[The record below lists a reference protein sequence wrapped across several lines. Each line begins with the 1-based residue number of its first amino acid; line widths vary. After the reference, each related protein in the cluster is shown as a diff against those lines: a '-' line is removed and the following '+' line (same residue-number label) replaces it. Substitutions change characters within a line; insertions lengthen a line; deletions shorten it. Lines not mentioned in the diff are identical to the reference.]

1 MFRPS
6 SVLNAI
12 RVRFETEDYI
22 FSRAR
27 KYIRMR
33 PVRLRKQ
40 RSATQAVYPYD
51 LVDPFTLPEPN
62 SGLENLFLVGSNWQ
76 RTDTKKPIALLVGV
90 NDWKYGFMADYLP
103 EYRCAFAPMKKKS
116 LFFWRTLQKMAE
128 KPQIVIIWGYNEPR
142 FFSFLLKQNG
152 IPLARAEDA
161 FIRSAQ
167 LGADH
172 TPPYSLVFDRSGSL
186 YYDASQ
192 PSNIENIFNQY
203 NFDANPRLLKQAEEA
218 LALIRRLAISK
229 YNPPTIT
236 TSDPFKVLTR
246 RRCVAVIGQVDR
258 DQSILK
264 GNVDRWTVMQAIKL
278 AAYENPDCDIVYRPH
293 PEVYKGMQRSKAKAK
308 RIQKLCRIS
317 PPQEGFSEFLEGV
330 DHVYVIT
337 SLSGL
342 EALLHGKQVTV
353 LGAPFYAGW
362 GVTDDR
368 AKLKRRDRR
377 LSLMELFA
385 GAYLLYPRY
394 LGALEDSHTGLM
406 AACRRIQADRIVD
419 TQKAYK
425 LMINQE
431 PDKEVLLRTAQ
442 SDYWPALLFG
452 KKGQAHEN
460 FDDVIRCAPF
470 FRSLKEPE
478 CLIYQATLLHA
489 VCGALKTDS
498 ARNAFLQTVR
508 DFIDQ
513 NVYAAF
519 LRRLA
524 SAHPGQSCT
533 LQWSWLLEKVDE
545 VPRSFELIQEDIRQ
559 KTRTARRI
567 AAGEEEM
574 NRAGIVVPLDLERKK
589 LIYTL
594 YEKCLGQG
602 CYDDAL
608 EHIYTLLIN
617 GDVHTGLLLP
627 IIKVAE
633 LTFDV
638 TSARLV
644 SDMLKR
650 ANITGHNNA
659 GVNYH
664 VECLSTTPGEEALD
678 ETLEAFALQL
688 TLNPDRVNRTLARL
702 NDFVGRAKGEAL
714 SHAILA
720 MDGARSVRM
729 ANAWLELNRPHKA
742 LAIMKSLIENGE
754 RGDDALV
761 AYSRALAGIGAYAQA
776 IVFMERGV
784 SHSPSKANYT
794 ELLRLLKM
802 MGRFDDAWRHHRDA
816 LGYQV
821 DLPLEGPVMPI
832 YFGLKRI
839 EEGFRCFL
847 NTAMRD
853 RLITYFGA
861 GKYQD
866 TENLEMN
873 DILLLCDFGPAEEI
887 RYSVLL
893 PDIGAKFGYDAFS
906 LSCDPR
912 LLPLFSR
919 SFPQARFV
927 PTRRTREFSA
937 EFPHAEFD
945 RLPGSDLRRVMD
957 NSGVDAVQKA
967 EKIMLF
973 SETFW
978 HFKKNYSD
986 FGRTPYLLVDAIKTA
1001 AWHKRLPK
1009 NTRLIGLSWRSQL
1022 TNSMRNV
1029 HYLSIE
1035 ELEPLFML
1043 EGVTYV
1049 NLQYDDCAEE
1059 LAWVEARYP
1068 GKLIHFDD
1076 LDQFN
1081 DFDGVAAL
1089 MSALD
1094 LVIGPCTTV
1103 IELAGAIGR
1112 PGLFFSNH
1120 GEMWWREFD
1129 DERTDVWYECIRHVR
1144 GKLGDKSSIVAALIQ
1159 ELKR

>member
-6 SVLNAI
+6 ALLNAF
-12 RVRFETEDYI
+12 RVRLEAGDYV
-22 FSRAR
+22 FSKAHE
-27 KYIRMR
+27 YLRMR
-33 PVRLRKQ
+33 LILFKKQ
-40 RSATQAVYPYD
+40 TNAEQAAYPYD

-62 SGLENLFLVGSNWQ
+62 SGLENLFLVGSNWR

-103 EYRCAFAPMKKKS
+103 EYRCAFAPMKRNS
-116 LFFWRTLQKMAE
+116 MFFWRVLQKMAE
-128 KPQIVIIWGYNEPR
+128 KPKIVIVWGYNEPK
-142 FFSFLLKQNG
+142 FFSSILKKYG
-152 IPLARAEDA
+152 IPLARVEDA
-161 FIRSAQ
+161 FVRSAQ

-172 TPPYSLVFDRSGSL
+172 TPPYSLVFDHSGGL

-192 PSNIENIFNQY
+192 PSDIENIFNQY
-203 NFDANPRLLKQAEEA
+203 NFNANSHLLKQAEEA

-229 YNPPTIT
+229 YNPPNIT
-236 TSDPFKVLTR
+236 TSDPLKSLTR

-258 DQSILK
+258 DQSIIK
-264 GNVDRWTVMQAIKL
+264 GNVDRWTVKQAIEL
-278 AAYENPDCDIVYRPH
+278 AVYENPDCDIVYRPH
-293 PEVYKGMQRSKAKAK
+293 PEVYKGMQRSKAKVK
-308 RIQKLCRIS
+308 SIQKLCRIS
-317 PPQEGFSEFLEGV
+317 PPQEGFSEFLESV

-362 GVTDDR
+362 GLTDDR
-368 AKLKRRDRR
+368 AKFTRRDRR
-377 LSLMELFA
+377 LSLLELFA

-394 LGALEDSHTGLM
+394 LGALKNSYTGLT
-406 AACRRIQADRIVD
+406 AACRRIQADRTVD
-419 TQKAYK
+419 TQQAHK
-425 LMINQE
+425 LIINQE
-431 PDKEVLLRTAQ
+431 PDKDTLLRTAQ

-460 FDDVIRCAPF
+460 FDDVIRSAPF
-470 FRSLKEPE
+470 FRSLKEPG

-498 ARNAFLQTVR
+498 ARNAFLQRVR
-508 DFIDQ
+508 DFIDRD
-513 NVYAAF
+513 VYAAF

-533 LQWSWLLEKVDE
+533 LQWSWLLGQLDDA
-545 VPRSFELIQEDIRQ
+545 PRSFEVIQEEIKH
-559 KTRTARRI
+559 KTRMAWRVAI
-567 AAGEEEM
+567 GDEEAM
-574 NRAGIVVPLDLERKK
+574 RAGTVVPLDSDRKS
-589 LIYTL
+589 LLYAI
-594 YEKCLGQG
+594 YEKYLQQG
-602 CYDDAL
+602 RYDDAL
-608 EHIYTLLIN
+608 EHIYTLLLN
-617 GDVHTGLLLP
+617 GEVHTGLLLP
-627 IIKVAE
+627 VIKIAE

-644 SDMLKR
+644 ADMLKY

-702 NDFVGRAKGEAL
+702 NDFVGRTQGEAL

-720 MDGARSVRM
+720 MDGTRSVRM
-729 ANAWLELNRPHKA
+729 ANAWLELNQPHKA
-742 LAIMKSLIENGE
+742 LTIMRSLIETGE

-761 AYSRALAGIGAYAQA
+761 AYSRALAGIGEYAQA
-776 IVFMERGV
+776 IVFMERAV
-784 SHSPSKANYT
+784 AHSPSKANYT
-794 ELLRLLKM
+794 ELLRLLKA

-821 DLPLEGPVMPI
+821 ILPPEGPVMPI

-847 NTAMRD
+847 DTAMRE
-853 RLITYFGA
+853 RLITYFGV

-866 TENLEMN
+866 SEQLEMN
-873 DILLLCDFGPAEEI
+873 SLLLLCDFGPAEEI

-893 PDIGAKFGYDAFS
+893 PEIGAKFGYNNFS
-906 LSCDPR
+906 LGCDPR
-912 LLPLFSR
+912 LLTLFSR
-919 SFPQARFV
+919 SFPEVRFV
-927 PTRRTREFSA
+927 PMRRTREFSA

-957 NSGVDAVQKA
+957 NNGVDAVRRA

-978 HFKKNYSD
+978 HFRKGYGD
-986 FGRTPYLLVDAIKTA
+986 FHRTPYLLTDVAKTA
-1001 AWHKRLPK
+1001 AWRKRLPQ
-1009 NTRLIGLSWRSQL
+1009 NTRLVGLSWRSQL
-1022 TNSMRNV
+1022 TNAMRNV

-1035 ELEPLFML
+1035 ELEPLFAL
-1043 EGVTYV
+1043 DGITYV

-1103 IELAGAIGR
+1103 IELAGAIGQ
-1112 PGLFFSNH
+1112 PGLIFSNH
-1120 GEMWWREFD
+1120 GEMWWREFG
-1129 DERTDVWYECIRHVR
+1129 DERTDVWYKCIRHVR
-1144 GKLGDKSSIVAALIQ
+1144 GQLGDKSSIVAALVQ
-1159 ELKR
+1159 ELER